1 MQRNYTF
8 HREKKRNLRLIHSDR
23 GSGMY
28 RTSRSIP
35 SGVAFDSFGRVVR
48 FLRTKRLIPSNEAFE
63 RSVLTIPQFTAA
75 SNQQTLGIR
84 TDALALQIIYGHIAD
99 LNVLTH
105 LHDT

>member
-1 MQRNYTF
+1 MQRNNTL
-8 HREKKRNLRLIHSDR
+8 HREKKAKPPPDSFRQRLRYVSDE
-23 GSGMY
+23 S
-28 RTSRSIP
+28 
-35 SGVAFDSFGRVVR
+35 FDSFGRGVR
-48 FLRTKRLIPSNEAFE
+48 FLQTRLLIPSDEAFE
-63 RSVLTIPQFTAA
+63 RCVLAIPQFTAA